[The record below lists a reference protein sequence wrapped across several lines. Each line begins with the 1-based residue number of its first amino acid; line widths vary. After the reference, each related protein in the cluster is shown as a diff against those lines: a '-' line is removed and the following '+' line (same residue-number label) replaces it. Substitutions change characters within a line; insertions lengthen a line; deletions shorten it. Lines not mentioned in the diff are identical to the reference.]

1 MVKLNGWYRLWVVIS
16 VLWLGICAAIYWD
29 SFSLLYENK
38 TAKFELTNPS
48 NEIEKRVVRVV
59 FPKNAAESEIGEYI
73 DKIVA
78 EYGDHAYSKVPDSSD
93 VPYRSYVSKERPKLI
108 KYFSILVALPIVA
121 LLLLGLAISWVVS
134 GFRKKQKNA

>member
-1 MVKLNGWYRLWVVIS
+1 VVVS

-59 FPKNAAESEIGEYI
+59 FPKNVAESEIGEYI

-78 EYGDHAYSKVPDSSD
+78 EYGARAYSKVPGRSD

-108 KYFSILVALPIVA
+108 KNFSILVALPIVA